1 MSKKKFTEEEMIQLR
16 KNVYV
21 LDVTS
26 NMIHFSAEFKKQFWE
41 GLLSKKKP
49 REIVTELGIDPK
61 ILGTSRVN
69 GLKLMISKE
78 VNVGKGFRDK
88 NTHDEYFG
96 VYTDPA
102 SRVKYLEQ
110 LLIYKDQEIDFL
122 KRIVSLNQKDSE

>member
-1 MSKKKFTEEEMIQLR
+1 MIQLR

-26 NMIHFSAEFKKQFWE
+26 NMIHFSAEFKKRFWE